1 MKKQPKYFIED
12 VSFEFEE
19 DEAGFTPHLAYTIA
33 AQGGAA
39 SGWND
44 PLLLK
49 AHASESPEVKE
60 FLAVLTKMKQDKEL
74 SSEGSTPQDM
84 LKGTQSAPLEDPNIH
99 EKGNKMSEIT
109 QEKLEEIVKAAVAAK
124 DAEVASLQA
133 IVKSLEAKQEAAEK
147 EALLN
152 VVKGFVVDVEEA
164 ANLADSVHTLRKNGM
179 EEQAATIMASLEK
192 AHKLAKDSDLFKEV
206 GVKQVSESDVAREEA
221 MLKAMNEKL
230 GL

>member
-49 AHASESPEVKE
+49 ANASESPEVKE
-60 FLAVLTKMKQDKEL
+60 FLATLQKMKQDKEL

-84 LKGTQSAPLEDPNIH
+84 LKGTKSAPLKDH
-99 EKGNKMSEIT
+99 EIQTKGNQMSEFT
-109 QEKLEEIVKAAVAAK
+109 QEKVEELIKSAVAAK
-124 DAEVASLQA
+124 DAEVAALQS

-152 VVKGFVVDVEEA
+152 VVKGFVADAEEA
-164 ANLADSVHTLRKNGM
+164 VKLADSVHALRKAGM
-179 EEQAATIMASLEK
+179 DEQASTIMASLEK
-192 AHKLAKDSDLFKEV
+192 AHKLAKESDLFKEV
-206 GVKQVSESDVAREEA
+206 GVKQVSDSDKAREEA